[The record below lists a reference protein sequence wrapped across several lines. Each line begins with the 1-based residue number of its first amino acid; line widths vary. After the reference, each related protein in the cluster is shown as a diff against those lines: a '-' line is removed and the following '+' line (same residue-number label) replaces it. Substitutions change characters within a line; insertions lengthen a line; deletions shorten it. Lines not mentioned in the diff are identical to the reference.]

1 MLINKN
7 FRLRLLDEGDLVFV
21 KNLRENPET
30 QIYLGQFCFLSESSQ
45 KDWFLNL
52 KNNKTQ
58 QYLIFEKE
66 EKKSWKKIGMVRL
79 TDIDFINSSICVG
92 GDISEEYRGKGF
104 SKIMYKMI
112 FDLCFNQYNI
122 NRLWL
127 FVLDYNK
134 IAISLYKKLGFI
146 EEGRQRKAIFRNG
159 NYHDYI
165 MMSLLKTEYESK

>member
-1 MLINKN
+1 
-7 FRLRLLDEGDLVFV
+7 
-21 KNLRENPET
+21 
-30 QIYLGQFCFLSESSQ
+30 
-45 KDWFLNL
+45 
-52 KNNKTQ
+52 
-58 QYLIFEKE
+58 
-66 EKKSWKKIGMVRL
+66 
-79 TDIDFINSSICVG
+79 
-92 GDISEEYRGKGF
+92 
-104 SKIMYKMI
+104 MYKMI

-146 EEGRQRKAIFRNG
+146 EEGKQRKAIFRNG